1 MEGDARCAHCSPR
14 RRPHGGR
21 RCCRGDQLGGRMDEG
36 RASGVQ
42 GRRRVAGGATF
53 DRSSTQ
59 GLDERRRKDLTCTWR
74 GERGGKRCWGN
85 SQVQKRKGMFKRKAL
100 GHALQIHLK
109 KKGGRQDIEYEDA
122 PKSHHS
128 LMTQVALKDR
138 AGYPLV
144 RKKGSVDPA
153 QWRTLEGKEIIV
165 DFSRHAWLPDDW
177 GQGVK
182 ATNPRKDKKTTTGG
196 TYTVMVSPE
205 GKVFYHRK
213 DAEKFYGQEPQKK
226 SLVPPLLRRRNSRFA
241 STVSTTRPRE
251 LGEEFSLELG
261 FNGQVRSAQLQAKEA
276 IQVARASIKE
286 HVKRTDWTFGRDDV
300 DLWTTDSDKLLF
312 NILKPH
318 ERKCIPPKNKF
329 HFAII
334 SARRATE
341 VEGIRRSPRTLLS
354 VAVEAAFLRTP
365 VWYVDEESLKAYR
378 KLGLNAV
385 AGGKLTPARN
395 KALQDAARA
404 GKICVQASDDISAW
418 EYRHGKRA
426 AERTDEA
433 MNAAYDAAKRL
444 ILSPVAAAQ
453 FIVAKM
459 RASDEKPK
467 LGGVYPLGS
476 CARSFAGDEVQLKN
490 FILGEPWCARVRWT
504 GCVLKSLIKNIPSF
518 LGPKPLIFS
527 ETIPRPKHTPPL
539 TCGPADPEDFFVVE
553 PDSKVRFDE
562 EIALKE
568 DYDFTASH
576 IKEYGSVMR
585 CQRMTL
591 RVKHYSNS
599 GGACSNRDK
608 KGKEDHGGDQNN
620 TVAPSH
626 RPALGR

>member
-1 MEGDARCAHCSPR
+1 MVKTGQAKNQKHKE
-14 RRPHGGR
+14 
-21 RCCRGDQLGGRMDEG
+21 
-36 RASGVQ
+36 
-42 GRRRVAGGATF
+42 
-53 DRSSTQ
+53 
-59 GLDERRRKDLTCTWR
+59 
-74 GERGGKRCWGN
+74 
-85 SQVQKRKGMFKRKAL
+85 VQKRKGMFKRKAL

-213 DAEKFYGQEPQKK
+213 DAEKFYGQE
-226 SLVPPLLRRRNSRFA
+226 
-241 STVSTTRPRE
+241 
-251 LGEEFSLELG
+251 FSLELG

-276 IQVARASIKE
+276 IQVARAFIKE
-286 HVKRTDWTFGRDDV
+286 LSSDSEIK
-300 DLWTTDSDKLLF
+300 TDSDKLLF

-341 VEGIRRSPRTLLS
+341 VEGIRDVFMVQSQF
-354 VAVEAAFLRTP
+354 VEAGVTP

-490 FILGEPWCARVRWT
+490 FILG
-504 GCVLKSLIKNIPSF
+504 
-518 LGPKPLIFS
+518 
-527 ETIPRPKHTPPL
+527 
-539 TCGPADPEDFFVVE
+539 DFFVVE

-608 KGKEDHGGDQNN
+608 KGKEEQRNIGILKKKWPRAIRDHPTRQNEVVLQWPADNEAERPISRSSRRVRKVALKKAPKAKAMKAMKAARAAVPHKRGAKTADQVELPCSPNATMLPTGKVPKCPGIQN
-620 TVAPSH
+620 RLKKVDGK
-626 RPALGR
+626 RVNQVLGKVKYQSPKGELTYGASDLKYDIQFQYLRVKGR